1 MRIADLSILEWYNV
15 WSVVLFNEIL
25 CIWRTSWILSCP
37 MVETK
42 ELQKNV
48 AMRREIM
55 QLKPDMIYN

>member
-25 CIWRTSWILSCP
+25 CIWWTSWILFLFD
-37 MVETK
+37 EAK

-55 QLKPDMIYN
+55 QLKPHMIYN

>member
-25 CIWRTSWILSCP
+25 CIWRTSWILFCS
-37 MVETK
+37 MVEAK

-55 QLKPDMIYN
+55 QLKPHMIYN